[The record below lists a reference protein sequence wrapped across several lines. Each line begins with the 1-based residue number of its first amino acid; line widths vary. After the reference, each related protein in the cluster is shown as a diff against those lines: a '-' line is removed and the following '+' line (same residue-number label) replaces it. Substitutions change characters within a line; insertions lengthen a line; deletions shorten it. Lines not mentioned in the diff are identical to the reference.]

1 MADIVPTLL
10 QLMDGGQLAD
20 RQRVRDTGRTSL
32 RAAPQ
37 SAFMAPGATLQ
48 RPTSAESRRGIAI
61 NVFGQ
66 QGEEDILPLLMR
78 ILGIGNQT

>member
-10 QLMDGGQLAD
+10 QLMDGGQLAN

-37 SAFMAPGATLQ
+37 SAFMAPGAALQ
-48 RPTSAESRRGIAI
+48 RPTGAESKRRVKAS
-61 NVFGQ
+61 VFGGG
-66 QGEEDILPLLMR
+66 GEESILALLMR
-78 ILGIGNQT
+78 ILG

>member
-10 QLMDGGQLAD
+10 QLMDGGQLAN

-32 RAAPQ
+32 RAAPA

-48 RPTSAESRRGIAI
+48 RPTGAESRRKVRSSI
-61 NVFGQ
+61 FGQ
-66 QGEEDILPLLMR
+66 SGEEDIMPLLRR
-78 ILGIGNQT
+78 ILGLG

>member
-10 QLMDGGQLAD
+10 QLMDGGQLGE

-37 SAFMAPGATLQ
+37 SAFMAPGSALQ
-48 RPTSAESRRGIAI
+48 RPTGAESRRRVKASI
-61 NVFGQ
+61 FGQ
-66 QGEEDILPLLMR
+66 SGEEDILPLLMR
-78 ILGIGNQT
+78 ILGIGRA